1 MCTESANLFFWEIE
15 KNEIHNFNIWI
26 SFLYCLGKK
35 EKKTKLFSDFQIV
48 SKVIFNNGVCF
59 YLFILLWKRKT
70 KFNDQNELLMHFR
83 ETFYNCPC
91 PSPSSSYFSATC
103 VRDFGIVNQYFWF
116 WKSFNMVDQGNEFRF
131 SRGIHVRIDIRSNIS
146 ISIIPN

>member
-1 MCTESANLFFWEIE
+1 MHQKCSFFFFEKLRKMKFIILIFEFHFYTVWE
-15 KNEIHNFNIWI
+15 
-26 SFLYCLGKK
+26 KK
-35 EKKTKLFSDFQIV
+35 KKTKLFSDFQIV
-48 SKVIFNNGVCF
+48 WKVIFNDGVCF

-91 PSPSSSYFSATC
+91 PSSSFYYFSATC

-131 SRGIHVRIDIRSNIS
+131 FRGIHVRIDIRSNIS
-146 ISIIPN
+146 ISIRPN